1 MSRRRH
7 RSEGHPH
14 HIEFH
19 KDSGRHARSGGAA
32 RTHMNAILH
41 RAPVID
47 QAHPVLPLPPMD
59 RAEGRTIPPT
69 TMPFSREELR
79 LIVLDIMG

>member
-1 MSRRRH
+1 
-7 RSEGHPH
+7 
-14 HIEFH
+14 
-19 KDSGRHARSGGAA
+19 
-32 RTHMNAILH
+32 MNAILH